1 MLSSGFIKRINL
13 YKKLRFMRMRSKVF
27 RLLFLPLA
35 VIGFIFLSGC
45 VEQPISQPSF
55 SAADFAE
62 CLSENGVKVYGAW
75 WCGHCDAQKELFGDA
90 WSSVNYIECGVPGN
104 TEEQSQ
110 ICFDAGITAYP
121 TWEFKDGGRVQGE
134 QGFQALSNLSN
145 CPIPSGPAVISESKI
160 FFEGPQQALQGTVD
174 KEFSYSFCRPESAV
188 SGATCGALAGATSD
202 PINGKPPYSFTQ
214 GFSAGLLPPGL
225 ALNLN
230 GILEGIPT
238 LEGVYDFEVCAT
250 DSLGSEDCRFIAFN
264 ASKEENSIA
273 EKKAE
278 GSESMTYQ
286 IDMDITFKHV
296 GRDKQ
301 YTERAVLSAQK
312 TISSSGRGKFIDI
325 SGERVPIKVFVDGYL
340 DSGCMKGGREYK
352 VRGTYS
358 ESYEGNVEVF
368 MAYFSEEYSDYSPPE
383 LWVSLSS
390 I

>member
-55 SAADFAE
+55 SAADFTE

-75 WCGHCDAQKELFGDA
+75 WCGHCDAQKELFEDA

-121 TWEFKDGGRVQGE
+121 TWEFKDGGRVQGG

-238 LEGVYDFEVCAT
+238 LEGVYDFEVCAK
-250 DSLGSEDCRFIAFN
+250 DSSGSEDCRVIVFI
-264 ASKEENSIA
+264 ASKEEELIA

-286 IDMDITFKHV
+286 IDVDATLDYVGTSGSTEHV
-296 GRDKQ
+296 
-301 YTERAVLSAQK
+301 VLSAQK
-312 TISSSGRGKFIDI
+312 TISRKGPQYKFE
-325 SGERVPIKVFVDGYL
+325 SNYGEMTPVTVSVEGY
-340 DSGCMKGGREYK
+340 DVATCM
-352 VRGTYS
+352 
-358 ESYEGNVEVF
+358 
-368 MAYFSEEYSDYSPPE
+368 
-383 LWVSLSS
+383 
-390 I
+390 